1 MPTVQVEAQLTTDK
15 LLQAIQQ
22 LDKSEL
28 DQFVFQV
35 VNLRAKRQAPSLPKA
50 EAELLQK
57 INRGLPARF
66 QKKYRELLAKR
77 QAEDLGAEEYSE
89 LLNLTNQVEKLEAQ
103 RVGYLVELARL
114 RQTNIAD
121 LMDSLGIQHPAYV

>member
-1 MPTVQVEAQLTTDK
+1 MPTVQVEAQLTKDE
-15 LLQAIQQ
+15 LLQAVQQ
-22 LDKSEL
+22 LGKNEL
-28 DQFVFQV
+28 EQFVFQV

-57 INRGLPARF
+57 INRGLPVKL
-66 QKKYRELLAKR
+66 QNKYSKLLAKR

-103 RVGYLVELARL
+103 RVEYLVELARL
-114 RQTNIAD
+114 RQTNITD
-121 LMDSLGIQHPAYV
+121 LMNSLGIQSPAYA